1 MVDSSLWGEVLRIIK
16 DAHSIVITTHFNPDG
31 DALGSE
37 MALEKY
43 LTQQRKKVWIINNS
57 PVTNNYKFLDPD
69 NKIIIFDPEKH
80 VRIIEHADVFIIVD
94 ISDWERLRELGAFI
108 QKSSSTKI
116 CIDHHHI
123 ENHFADID
131 VIYKEASS
139 TGELIF
145 EFLNYANHQID
156 LEIASALY
164 TCILT
169 DTGSFRFSNTTA
181 LTHEIAAKLRAT
193 GVDSRKIYQEVYEN
207 NSPNKIALMAKALD
221 NLEYECDG
229 KLAWFTIT
237 QNMFEKTGAETWDTE
252 GFPEIPRTI
261 EGVEVSLMFTEL
273 EPGKV
278 KVSFRSKGNIVI
290 NEVARK
296 FGGGGHNFAAG
307 AVVQQP
313 LENATQSV
321 LEELIKV
328 INSHELKG

>member
-1 MVDSSLWGEVLRIIK
+1 MVDSSQWGEVLRII
-16 DAHSIVITTHFNPDG
+16 DNANSILLTTHFNPDG
-31 DALGSE
+31 DALGAE
-37 MALEKY
+37 IALEKY
-43 LTQQRKKVWIINNS
+43 LTNRGKNVWIINNS
-57 PVTNNYKFLDPD
+57 PVTNNYKFLDPE
-69 NKIIIFDPEKH
+69 NKIIVFDPEKH
-80 VRIIEHADVFIIVD
+80 IRIIEQADVFIIVD
-94 ISDWERLRELGAFI
+94 ISDWERLQELGRFI
-108 QKSSSTKI
+108 QKSRSTKI

-131 VIYKEASS
+131 IICKEASS

-145 EFLNYANHQID
+145 EFLNHANHKID
-156 LEIASALY
+156 QDIACALY

-181 LTHEIAAKLRAT
+181 LTHQIASKLRAT
-193 GVDSRKIYQEVYEN
+193 GVNARKIYQEVYEN
-207 NSPNKIALMAKALD
+207 NSRNKIALMAKALN
-221 NLEYECDG
+221 NLKYECSG

-237 QNMFEKTGAETWDTE
+237 QKMFKETGAEKWDTE

-273 EPGKV
+273 ESDKV
-278 KVSFRSKGNIVI
+278 KLSFRSKGNIVI

-307 AVVQQP
+307 AVVLKP
-313 LENATQSV
+313 LGATTQIV

-328 INSHELKG
+328 VNSHEISR

>member
-1 MVDSSLWGEVLRIIK
+1 MVDSSQWGEVLRII
-16 DAHSIVITTHFNPDG
+16 DTANSIVLTTHYNPDG

-37 MALEKY
+37 IALERY
-43 LTQQRKKVWIINNS
+43 LTKRGKNVWIINNS

-69 NKIIIFDPEKH
+69 NKILVFDPEKH
-80 VRIIEHADVFIIVD
+80 LPIIEQADVFIIVD
-94 ISDWERLRELGAFI
+94 ISDWERLRELGSYI
-108 QKSSSTKI
+108 RKSRSTKI

-131 VIYKEASS
+131 IICKAASS

-145 EFLNYANHQID
+145 EFLNHANHQID
-156 LEIASALY
+156 MEIACALY

-181 LTHEIAAKLRAT
+181 LTHEIAAKLRSI
-193 GVDSRKIYQEVYEN
+193 GVNARKIYQEVYEN
-207 NSPNKIALMAKALD
+207 NSRNKIALMAKALD
-221 NLEYECDG
+221 NLNYECNG
-229 KLAWFTIT
+229 KLAWFSIT
-237 QNMFEKTGAETWDTE
+237 QKMFEEAGAEKWDTE

-273 EPGKV
+273 DREKV

-307 AVVQQP
+307 AVVNKT
-313 LENATQSV
+313 LTITTRAI

-328 INSHELKG
+328 VNSHELKI